1 MMPMYPIIAR
11 AVLDGEVVGY
21 EIEGEQEFA
30 SKKPPSDDFRKK
42 IIDIRKNIRLLAG

>member
-1 MMPMYPIIAR
+1 MPMYPIIAR
-11 AVLDGEVVGY
+11 AVLDGAGVGS

-30 SKKPPSDDFRKK
+30 SEKPQSDDFRRK